1 MTAEAHPEEEITGK
15 AFDSRLM
22 GRLLGYLR
30 PHRGAVI
37 LATVLL
43 LATSAL
49 ELVGPWLT
57 QKAIDEAIPAGDSR
71 RLLVLT
77 LAFFGALAGA
87 LLLTWFQTWLMQ
99 RVGQLVMYEMR
110 KEIFRHQLGQS
121 SAWFDRNPV
130 GRMLTRLTTDVDV
143 LNEMLTSGV
152 VALFGDLV
160 TLFGILGIL
169 FWLDWRLTVATLV
182 VMPLLVLVTAW
193 FRRGVRETYRMV
205 RTRIARINTFLQ
217 ENITGMSVVQIF
229 GREAHRNR
237 HFDRLNADH
246 LDAHIRSIFYYAVF
260 YPLIEVISSVALAL
274 VLWYGGLRTMGPAG
288 GAPLLT
294 LGVLVAFIQYVRRFY
309 RPIMDLSEKYNI
321 LQAAMASA
329 ERIFRMLDAPQVI
342 PAPDRP
348 AAWSGFTTSIEFRN
362 VWFAYNDE
370 DWVLRDVSFTVR
382 HGETV
387 ALVGATGSGKT
398 TIISLLCRFYDIQKG
413 AILVD
418 GHDIRTLDVAA
429 LRRSIGLVQQDIFLF
444 SGTIA
449 DNIRLGNREIDEPR
463 VAEAIR
469 HVNADGF
476 VATLPDGLRARL
488 GERGASLSTGQKQL
502 LAFAR
507 ALAHRPEV
515 LVLDEATSSI
525 DTETEQLIQE
535 ALHRLLSGRTSIVIA
550 HRLST
555 IQDADRILVLHKG
568 QLREQGSHRELL
580 VQGGLYFKLYQLQY
594 KDQETGA
601 ARPA

>member
-1 MTAEAHPEEEITGK
+1 MTPEAHPEEEITGK
-15 AFDSRLM
+15 AFDRRLM
-22 GRLLGYLR
+22 SRLLGYLA
-30 PHRGAVI
+30 PHRVSVI
-37 LATVLL
+37 LATLVLL
-43 LATSAL
+43 LTSAL

-57 QKAIDEAIPAGDSR
+57 QMAIDEAIPARDYD
-71 RLLVLT
+71 RLLILT

-87 LLLTWFQTWLMQ
+87 LLFTWFQTWIMQ
-99 RVGQLVMYEMR
+99 RVGQLVMYDMR
-110 KEIFRHQLGQS
+110 RKIFSHQMGMS

-160 TLFGILGIL
+160 TLFGILGIM
-169 FWLDWRLTVATLV
+169 FWLDWRLTLATLV

-193 FRRGVRETYRMV
+193 FRRGVRETYRLV

-246 LDAHIRSIFYYAVF
+246 LDAHIQSIFYYAVF
-260 YPLIEVISSVALAL
+260 YPLVELISAIALAL
-274 VLWYGGLRTMGPAG
+274 VLWYGGIRLL
-288 GAPLLT
+288 GASSDAAPLT

-321 LQAAMASA
+321 LQSAMASA
-329 ERIFRMLDAPQVI
+329 ERIFRLLDTEDRI
-342 PAPDRP
+342 PAPEPP
-348 AAWSGFTTSIEFRN
+348 AAWEGFHESIEFRN
-362 VWFAYNDE
+362 VWFAYKGE
-370 DWVLRDVSFTVR
+370 DWILRDVSFTVR

-398 TIISLLCRFYDIQKG
+398 TIISLLCRFYDIRKG
-413 AILVD
+413 SILID
-418 GHDIRTLDVAA
+418 GHDIRTLDLQK

-449 DNIRLGNREIDEPR
+449 DNVRLGDNDITVEA
-463 VAEAIR
+463 VAEAVR
-469 HVNADGF
+469 HVNAAGF
-476 VATLPDGLRARL
+476 IEAIPGGLQARL

-507 ALAHRPEV
+507 ALAHRPSL
-515 LVLDEATSSI
+515 LVLDEATSSV
-525 DTETEQLIQE
+525 DTETEQLIQV
-535 ALHRLLSGRTSIVIA
+535 ALHRLLTGRTSIVIA

-555 IQDADRILVLHKG
+555 IQDADRIMVLHRG

-580 VQGGLYFKLYQLQY
+580 RQGGLYFKLYQLQY
-594 KDQETGA
+594 KDQEIGTRSEA
-601 ARPA
+601 

>member
-1 MTAEAHPEEEITGK
+1 
-15 AFDSRLM
+15 M
-22 GRLLGYLR
+22 GRLLSYLA
-30 PHRGAVI
+30 PHRISVI
-37 LATVLL
+37 LATVVLL
-43 LATSAL
+43 MTSAL
-49 ELVGPWLT
+49 ELIGPWLT
-57 QKAIDEAIPAGDSR
+57 QQAIDKAIPARDYDQ
-71 RLLVLT
+71 LLFLT

-87 LLLTWFQTWLMQ
+87 LLFTWFQTWIMQ

-110 KEIFRHQLGQS
+110 RAIFRHQMGMS
-121 SAWFDRNPV
+121 SSWFDRNPV

-160 TLFGILGIL
+160 TLFGILGIM
-169 FWLDWRLTVATLV
+169 FWLDWRLTLVTLV
-182 VMPLLVLVTAW
+182 VMPLLFLVTAW
-193 FRRGVRETYRMV
+193 FRRGVRETYRLV

-246 LDAHIRSIFYYAVF
+246 LDAHIQSIFYYAVF
-260 YPLIEVISSVALAL
+260 YPLIELVSAIALAL
-274 VLWYGGLRTMGPAG
+274 VLWYGGIRLL
-288 GAPLLT
+288 GAPSDAAPMT

-329 ERIFRMLDAPQVI
+329 ERIFRLLDTQDSI
-342 PAPDRP
+342 PSPERP
-348 AAWSGFTTSIEFRN
+348 AEWEGFRQSIEFRN
-362 VWFAYNDE
+362 VWFAYKDE
-370 DWVLRDVSFTVR
+370 DWILRDVSFTVR

-387 ALVGATGSGKT
+387 ALVGATGGGKT

-413 AILVD
+413 SILID
-418 GHDIRTLDVAA
+418 GRDIRTLDIAR
-429 LRRSIGLVQQDIFLF
+429 LRKSIGLVLQDNFLF

-449 DNIRLGNREIDEPR
+449 DNIRLGDTDISEEA
-463 VAEAIR
+463 VTEAIR
-469 HVNADGF
+469 HVNAADFIQAIPGG
-476 VATLPDGLRARL
+476 AAARL

-507 ALAHRPEV
+507 ALAHEPQI
-515 LVLDEATSSI
+515 LVLDEATSSV
-525 DTETEQLIQE
+525 DTETEQLIQV
-535 ALHRLLSGRTSIVIA
+535 ALHRLLAGRTSMVVA

-555 IQDADRILVLHKG
+555 IQDADRIMVLHKG

-580 VQGGLYFKLYQLQY
+580 KQGGLYYKLYQLQY
-594 KDQETGA
+594 KDQEVSAPTEA
-601 ARPA
+601 

>member
-1 MTAEAHPEEEITGK
+1 MSPEAHPEEEITGK
-15 AFDSRLM
+15 AFDRRLM
-22 GRLLGYLR
+22 GRLLDYLK
-30 PHRGAVI
+30 PHKGAVI

-49 ELVGPWLT
+49 ELLGPWLT
-57 QKAIDEAIPAGDSR
+57 QKAIDEAIPARDGGQ
-71 RLLVLT
+71 LLVLT
-77 LAFFGALAGA
+77 AAFFGALAGA
-87 LLLTWFQTWLMQ
+87 LLLTWYQTWLMQ
-99 RVGQLVMYEMR
+99 RSGQLVMYEMR
-110 KEIFRHQLGQS
+110 QQIFRHQLGQS
-121 SAWFDRNPV
+121 NGWFDRNPV

-160 TLFGILGIL
+160 TLFGILGIM

-274 VLWYGGLRTMGPAG
+274 VLWYGGLRTMAPAG

-329 ERIFRMLDAPQVI
+329 ERIFKLLDQREVIEAP
-342 PAPDRP
+342 PAP

-362 VWFAYNDE
+362 VWFAYHGE
-370 DWVLRDVSFTVR
+370 DWVLRDVSFSVR

-398 TIISLLCRFYDIQKG
+398 TIISLLCRFYDIQRG
-413 AILVD
+413 SILVD
-418 GHDIRTLDVAA
+418 GHDIRTLDPTA
-429 LRRSIGLVQQDIFLF
+429 LRKSIGLVLQDVFLF

-449 DNIRLGNREIDEPR
+449 DNIRLGDGAIADAD
-463 VAEAIR
+463 VAAAVR
-469 HVNADGF
+469 HVNAERFID
-476 VATLPDGLRARL
+476 TLPDGLAARL

-507 ALAHRPEV
+507 ALAHRPDV

-535 ALHRLLSGRTSIVIA
+535 ALHRLLAGRTSIVIA

-580 VQGGLYFKLYQLQY
+580 AHGGLYFKLYQLQY
-594 KDQETGA
+594 KDQETTRVTA
-601 ARPA
+601 